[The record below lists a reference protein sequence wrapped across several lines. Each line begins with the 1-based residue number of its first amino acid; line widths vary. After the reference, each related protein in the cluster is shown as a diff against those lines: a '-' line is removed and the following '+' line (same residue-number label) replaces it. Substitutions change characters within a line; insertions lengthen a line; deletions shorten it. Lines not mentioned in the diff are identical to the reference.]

1 MPYVSQL
8 AFYDIGLTA
17 WINTAEKPETSQD
30 SHYVTYEDSL
40 VEKLQ
45 NLAAEKERIQDKE
58 VQSVVTNQ
66 LESTIDLFLYS
77 PPLSPSPFSASSATM
92 ETITKCYGGGGA
104 VQRSFVRD
112 IKAVYQKMLRD
123 PREHQMNGFGEWE
136 YVGLIGGI
144 LLGEA
149 RDVHAAFLDT
159 WNFEDVDNTNY
170 QAAVDAERRRT
181 IWREYRRDRE
191 AYMRLRA
198 A

>member
-8 AFYDIGLTA
+8 VFYDTGLTA
-17 WINTAEKPETSQD
+17 WVNTAEKPETSQD
-30 SHYVTYEDSL
+30 SQYVTYEDPL

-45 NLAAEKERIQDKE
+45 NTAAEKEKIQDEE
-58 VQSVVTNQ
+58 VQSVVANK
-66 LESTIDLFLYS
+66 LESTIDLFSYS
-77 PPLSPSPFSASSATM
+77 PPLSPCSFSASTVTM
-92 ETITKCYGGGGA
+92 ENITKYSGGGGA

-123 PREHQMNGFGEWE
+123 PREHQMDGFGEWE
-136 YVGLIGGI
+136 YIGLMGGI

-159 WNFEDVDNTNY
+159 WDFEDVDNTNY
-170 QAAVDAERRRT
+170 PAAVDAERRRT

-191 AYMRLRA
+191 AYMR
-198 A
+198 